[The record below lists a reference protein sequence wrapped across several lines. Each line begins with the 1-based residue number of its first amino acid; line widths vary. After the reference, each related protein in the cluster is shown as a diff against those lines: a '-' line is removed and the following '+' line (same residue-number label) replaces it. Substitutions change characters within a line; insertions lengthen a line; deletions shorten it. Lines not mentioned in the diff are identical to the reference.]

1 LKTFLSKLGRLI
13 LVVVVV
19 TFLTQV
25 LTSLVPG
32 NLEDILAPC
41 SETPTSTGEVTPAQ
55 QDAIDACKEVHAKIR
70 SEAGLDKNI
79 FARYGMWLGNFVRGD
94 LGQRYSSTTSSQ
106 PVGPEVK
113 RALPISLELMLWA
126 QLLALAIAIPLG
138 VIAAYRP
145 GKIIDRIISAGAFAL
160 LAMPAFAL
168 GLILAAYLGAQA
180 DLLPVLGYANWSAG
194 VWEHL
199 KYLVIPIIAL
209 SAGQIA
215 VYLRLLRSDLIAT
228 LQQDFIAMAKAKGL
242 SPRRI
247 LWRHALRPS
256 SLTLLTVAGLQT
268 GALIGGAVVIEVIFG
283 IPGLGSMLGAAILKR
298 QYIEMQSLVAIVA
311 IIFVLVNF
319 LVDYL
324 YNILDPRLRH
334 G

>member
-1 LKTFLSKLGRLI
+1 MKTFLSKVGRL
-13 LVVVVV
+13 LAVVVIV

-32 NLEDILAPC
+32 RLEDILAPC
-41 SETPTSTGEVTPAQ
+41 SETSTSTGPPSAAV
-55 QDAIDACKEVHAKIR
+55 QDSINACKDVHATIR
-70 SEAGLDKNI
+70 HETGLDQNI
-79 FARYGMWLGNFVRGD
+79 FVRYAKWLGKFVTGD
-94 LGQRYSSTTSSQ
+94 LGRRYSSTTSSQ
-106 PVGPEVK
+106 PIAPEVR
-113 RALPISLELMLWA
+113 RALPISLELMLWS
-126 QLLALAIAIPLG
+126 QLVALGIAIPLG
-138 VIAAYRP
+138 VVAAYRP
-145 GKIIDRIISAGAFAL
+145 GKIIDRLISGGAFAL

-168 GLILAAYLGAQA
+168 GLILAAYLGAKA
-180 DLLPVLGYANWSAG
+180 GILPVLGYANWSAG
-194 VWEHL
+194 PWEHL
-199 KYLVIPIIAL
+199 KYLVIPVISL

-256 SLTLLTVAGLQT
+256 SMTLLTVAGLQT
-268 GALIGGAVVIEVIFG
+268 GALIGGALVVEVIFG

-298 QYIEMQSLVAIVA
+298 QYIEMQSEVAIVA

-324 YNILDPRLRH
+324 YTLLDPRIRN